1 MSEQLVPEIRVAGFD
16 GPWLG
21 KRLQDLVDVIGG
33 GTPSTTVPAFWGGEI
48 DWYSPSEIGAS
59 STTPP
64 SRQKITQ
71 LGLVSSSAK
80 ALPGGRTVL
89 FTSRASIGHA
99 AILDHDATTNQ
110 GFQSLVTK
118 QDTDVQFLY
127 AMTSK
132 IAEYARSQA
141 TGSTFL
147 EVSSKALR
155 EMDVVV
161 PSAREQRAIGS
172 VLRRFT
178 CAIEEHQK
186 KHRQL
191 KQAKASLMQ
200 RMFPAPGANEPE
212 IRFEGFT
219 GEWKEF
225 SLLNLINSIV
235 DFRGRTPKKLGME
248 WAKSGHLALSANNV
262 KSGYIDFHRDVH
274 YGDAT
279 LYHRWMGGRELYAG
293 QVLFTTEA
301 PMGNVAQVPDNR
313 GYILS
318 QRVIAFVPDKD
329 RLGDDFLRALLESP
343 SVVRQLNSLL
353 SGGTAKGVSQK
364 ALSGVLIKVP
374 QELDEQRRV
383 ADLLLDLDLLTQAE
397 AQYVSK
403 LQQVKSAL
411 LQKMFV

>member
-186 KHRQL
+186 KHRHL

-219 GEWKEF
+219 GAWAERKLTDEVGF
-225 SLLNLINSIV
+225 FGGLTYSPRDVVPAPGVLVLRSSNVDGSSIV
-235 DFRGRTPKKLGME
+235 LDDCVYVHPGAVNVENVRPGDIVVVVRNG
-248 WAKSGHLALSANNV
+248 SRALIGKHAIV
-262 KSGYIDFHRDVH
+262 K
-274 YGDAT
+274 
-279 LYHRWMGGRELYAG
+279 RWMPS
-293 QVLFTTEA
+293 T
-301 PMGNVAQVPDNR
+301 
-313 GYILS
+313 
-318 QRVIAFVPDKD
+318 VIGAFMTGIRCD
-329 RLGDDFLRALLESP
+329 RPEFVSALLST
-343 SVVRQLNSLL
+343 SLFDAEV
-353 SGGTAKGVSQK
+353 SKSMGATINQITGSMFAKMSFLFPEAEEQQAIGAFFSK
-364 ALSGVLIKVP
+364 LDDLIEA
-374 QELDEQRRV
+374 Q
-383 ADLLLDLDLLTQAE
+383 

-411 LQKMFV
+411 LQKMFI